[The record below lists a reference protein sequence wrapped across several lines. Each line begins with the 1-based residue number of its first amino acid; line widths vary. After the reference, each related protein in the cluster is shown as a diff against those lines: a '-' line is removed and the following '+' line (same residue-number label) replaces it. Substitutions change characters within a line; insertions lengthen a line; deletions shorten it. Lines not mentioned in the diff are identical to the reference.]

1 MEGVSSGRGPFG
13 DSGSAG
19 DSGSSGDVGSFA
31 GEPFGEDDDPELT
44 AAAEELATGLLTD
57 ALASRTRKDRR
68 QARLVARM
76 LEDPGALE
84 FVLALTD
91 EVMRVRDDR
100 RAAEILGSLAGG
112 GLPDRFLGP
121 VDRALLRS
129 GVAVSRRVP
138 SVVMPLLRARV
149 RSELAPFVV
158 DSEPKV
164 LARHLA
170 RRRAEGARVNVNLL
184 GEAVLGE
191 SEAGARAAAVI
202 GLLQRPDVDC
212 VSVKVSSVCAQ
223 LNMAAFGAEVER
235 VADRLRPIYEAAIS
249 ASPPKMVNLDMEQY
263 RDLDLTVAVFRRV
276 MDEPRYAG
284 LDAGIVL
291 QAYIPE
297 SLRAFDELISWAR
310 TRHRSKGGAIKVRIV
325 KGANLAMEVVEAE
338 LAGWPPAPLATK
350 AEVDAH
356 YKRLLD
362 RAFRPEN
369 AGALRIGA
377 ASHNLLE
384 LSWALTLAERRGLLS
399 MLELEM
405 LEGMAP
411 AQAAAVRERAG
422 DLLLYT
428 PVAGRRD
435 VESSIAYLVRRFDEN
450 TGPENF
456 LRHQFSL
463 APGSAQWA
471 AEVARFRRSVADRRL
486 PPTLSRRADPAN
498 RRDLRAGERPADP
511 PPSHNEPDTDLA
523 VGSNRTW
530 ASDLMRP
537 LEELGITVVPAM
549 VAGRTIADLP
559 LVEGRDPSDPSS
571 VAYRWCDAG
580 PDLVDVAV
588 SAAGVAGQRWRET
601 PADVRRRTLHAAGDA
616 FAAERGRLIAIMAR
630 DAGKI
635 FAEADTEVSE
645 AVDFARYYAAGLGTL
660 VDRERAGA
668 DFEPYSTVLVIPPWN
683 FPLAIPAGGTLAA
696 LAAGAA
702 VILKPAPESVA
713 TAWALAEACWR
724 AGVPR
729 DVLQF
734 FPCLDGDAS
743 RGLVC
748 HEGVDAV
755 ILTGSWDTA
764 RMFSGWRPDLHL
776 HAETSGKNALVVTGS
791 ADLELAVVDLVRS
804 AFGHSGQK
812 CSAASLAI
820 LEASVYDDPRFM
832 RQLADAVRTLRPGPA
847 WDLRTTLGPVIRP
860 PSGPLLDALTRLDPG
875 ETWLV
880 APRQVGGNPNL
891 WSPGVKLGVQPGS
904 TFHMTECF
912 GPVLGVMRAA
922 DLEEAIYWQNQV
934 PYGLTAGIAA
944 LDPSEISYWRERAQA
959 GNLYV
964 NRHTTG
970 AVVGRQPFGGWK
982 RSVVGPGTK
991 TGGPNYVPSLG
1002 RWRAKSADDAG
1013 SFAAKVA
1020 EACRGELAPADAAGL
1035 AAEAN
1040 TLRHLPLPSVL
1051 LRVGVGV
1058 GGEDVAR
1065 AVAVGRALG
1074 LALEVSAAAPA
1085 DELRPATFETDAQ
1098 LSARVARRRPDKVR
1112 VLGQV
1117 SDELR
1122 LAVLDAGIW
1131 LDDIPLSTDPLAEA
1145 LRWVREQTVTETM
1158 HRHGDLTARRAS
1170 LRPGIPPGFQ
1180 GLVRVG
1186 GPPSSRR

>member
-1 MEGVSSGRGPFG
+1 MEGVSSGTGASGDSGSFADDGSFGGGPFG
-13 DSGSAG
+13 D
-19 DSGSSGDVGSFA
+19 
-31 GEPFGEDDDPELT
+31 DDDAELM
-44 AAAEELATGLLTD
+44 AGAEKLATSLLAD
-57 ALASRTRKDRR
+57 SLARRTRKERR
-68 QARLVARM
+68 QARLVAGM
-76 LEDPGALE
+76 LEDPSALG

-100 RAAEILGSLAGG
+100 RAAEILGSLAGE

-121 VDRALLRS
+121 IDRELLKT
-129 GVAVSRRVP
+129 GVAVSRRIP
-138 SVVMPLLRARV
+138 AVVMPLLRARV

-158 DSEPKV
+158 DSEPKA

-170 RRRAEGARVNVNLL
+170 SRRAEGARVNVNLL

-191 SEAGARAAAVI
+191 SEAEARAAAVI

-276 MDEPRYAG
+276 MDEPRFAR

-297 SLRAFDELISWAR
+297 SLQAFDELISWSR

-325 KGANLAMEVVEAE
+325 KGANLAMELVEAE
-338 LAGWPPAPLATK
+338 LAGWPPAPLPTK

-362 RAFRPEN
+362 RALRPEN

-384 LSWALTLAERRGLLS
+384 LSWALTLAERRSLLG

-428 PVAGRRD
+428 PVAGRSD

-471 AEVARFRRSVADRRL
+471 AEVDRFRRSVADRRL
-486 PPTLSRRADPAN
+486 PPTASRRADPAE
-498 RRDLRAGERPADP
+498 RRDMPSGEWPAAP
-511 PPSHNEPDTDLA
+511 PPAHNEPDTDLA
-523 VGSNRTW
+523 VAANRAW
-530 ASDLMRP
+530 ASGLMRP
-537 LEELGITVVPAM
+537 LDELGVTVVPAV

-559 LVEGRDPSDPSS
+559 LVEGRDPSDPSA

-580 PDLVDVAV
+580 ADLVDVAV
-588 SAAGVAGQRWRET
+588 TAAAVAGRRWRET

-616 FAAERGRLIAIMAR
+616 LAAERGRLVAIMAR

-645 AVDFARYYAAGLGTL
+645 AVDFARYYAAGLGSL

-668 DFEPYSTVLVIPPWN
+668 HFEPYSTVLVIPPWN

-729 DVLQF
+729 DLLQF

-743 RGLVC
+743 RRLVC
-748 HEGVDAV
+748 HDGVDAV

-764 RMFSGWRPDLHL
+764 RMFSGWRPGLHL
-776 HAETSGKNALVVTGS
+776 HAETSGKNALVVTAS

-820 LEASVYDDPRFM
+820 LEASVYDDARFM

-847 WDLRTTLGPVIRP
+847 WDRRTTLGPVIRP

-875 ETWLV
+875 ESWLV
-880 APRQVGGNPNL
+880 TAGQVGGNPNL
-891 WSPGVKLGVQPGS
+891 WSPGVKLGVRPGS

-912 GPVLGVMRAA
+912 GPVLGIMRAA

-944 LDPSEISYWRERAQA
+944 LDPSEISCWRERAQA

-1002 RWRAKSADDAG
+1002 RWRSSTVRDAR
-1013 SFAAKVA
+1013 SFAAAVYQ
-1020 EACRGELAPADAAGL
+1020 ACHGELAPADAAGL

-1040 TLRHLPLPSVL
+1040 TLRHLPLSSVL
-1051 LRVGVGV
+1051 LRVGIGADS
-1058 GGEDVAR
+1058 EDVAR

-1074 LALEVSAAAPA
+1074 VTLEVSASPPS
-1085 DELRPATFETDAQ
+1085 DEIRPATLETDAQ
-1098 LSARVARRRPDKVR
+1098 LSARVVRRPPDKVR
-1112 VLGQV
+1112 VLGHV
-1117 SDELR
+1117 PDELR

-1158 HRHGDLTARRAS
+1158 HRHGDLTGRRPS
-1170 LRPGIPPGFQ
+1170 LREGAPAGFR
-1180 GLVRVG
+1180 LPARVEG
-1186 GPPSSRR
+1186 R